1 MSAPGRD
8 AARSPQRDSAGN
20 QLRAIFEDA
29 GARGWFH
36 AMSLDRPDEAIS
48 LDADHVVPMA
58 SVYKLPL
65 TIAFAELVDRGAL
78 NAQEPITL
86 QPSDRTPGPTGL
98 SIFSDPVTL
107 SLRDLAASTM
117 ALSDNAAADALLEVV
132 GLDRVADLLQ
142 RAGLTSTRVRRGTA
156 DNLRELV
163 RRTRATDADAAL
175 AVLADND
182 TTDPSG
188 VYEAAN
194 ASATTARDMTT
205 LLSALWSGELLSA
218 PQTAFVRRL
227 MAQQV
232 FTQRIA
238 SAFPHDAVR
247 VYGKTGTF
255 GALRHEVGI
264 VELPGGPTVAVA
276 ALTRAARADKRLP
289 RVDAAIGQATRY
301 AVDRLR

>member
-1 MSAPGRD
+1 MTS
-8 AARSPQRDSAGN
+8 

-36 AMSLDRPDEAIS
+36 AVSLDRPDEAIS

-65 TIAFAELVDRGAL
+65 VIAFADLVDRGTL
-78 NAQEPITL
+78 DPQRPVTL
-86 QPSDRTPGPTGL
+86 QPNDRTPGPTGL

-117 ALSDNAAADALLEVV
+117 TLSDNAAADALLEVV
-132 GLDRVADLLQ
+132 GLDQVAGLLQ

-163 RRTRATDADAAL
+163 RRTRASDADAAL

-182 TTDPSG
+182 IALAG

-194 ASATTARDMTT
+194 ASATSARDMTT
-205 LLSALWSGELLSA
+205 LLTKLWSGELLSTA
-218 PQTAFVRRL
+218 QTAFVQRL

-264 VELPGGPTVAVA
+264 VELPGSPTVAVA